1 VVEWVEVRGKSVDV
15 AVAAAMQELGIS
27 NRDGID
33 VEVIQEPERGFLG
46 LGGRDAI
53 VRVKPRPISRNRRR
67 KRGRGEGSDRS
78 EPSERRPTSTQRTD
92 RQGPARQGGSS
103 ETGRPG
109 GRAAAGRSVSRGG
122 PSNSR
127 GNSYGSRT
135 ARAGSGRSE
144 GGRSGSPGNRVDF
157 PRHARTEPSTADP
170 HAQAPMVEEFL
181 TGLLDSFGLDG
192 RVVVVVEDEVIV
204 VTIEGEQSEALVGP
218 RGSVMEA
225 IHEITKTVLHRQEAD
240 TARVRIDIAGYA
252 ERRRQ
257 ALSIYASQLID
268 QVLAEGG
275 EIMLEPMSASDRK
288 VIHDAVGARDGVE
301 SYSEGEPP
309 RRYVVIATTGEES
322 VPGEPVDDDVPD
334 AFDDE
339 LDNEG

>member
-1 VVEWVEVRGKSVDV
+1 MVEWVEVRGKSVEV
-15 AVAAAMQELGIS
+15 AIAAGMQELGIS
-27 NRDGID
+27 NREGVD

-46 LGGRDAI
+46 LGGKDAI
-53 VRVKPRPISRNRRR
+53 VRVKPRASGRNRRR
-67 KRGRGEGSDRS
+67 KRGRGEGGDRS
-78 EPSERRPTSTQRTD
+78 ESVERRVPQNQRAE
-92 RQGPARQGGSS
+92 RSS
-103 ETGRPG
+103 RGTRP
-109 GRAAAGRSVSRGG
+109 AAGEGGVRDEGRRPMTRGGMSASRGG
-122 PSNSR
+122 A
-127 GNSYGSRT
+127 GN
-135 ARAGSGRSE
+135 GRSSRPTRGKPDG
-144 GGRSGSPGNRVDF
+144 GGRDQEKTNG
-157 PRHARTEPSTADP
+157 PRRARREVSTADP

-181 TGLLDSFGLDG
+181 NGLLESFGLEGSVTVGVD
-192 RVVVVVEDEVIV
+192 DDVIV
-204 VTIEGEQSEALVGP
+204 ATIEGEQTEALVGP

-225 IHEITKTVLHRQEAD
+225 IHEITKTVLHRQAVD

-309 RRYVVIATTGEES
+309 RRYVVIATTAEGSEGSGTMVADSDVEN
-322 VPGEPVDDDVPD
+322 GDEDEPSS
-334 AFDDE
+334 FT
-339 LDNEG
+339 